1 MAPPLPVRPRG
12 LPPLTLLLYWHRRRR
27 AGRPGPA
34 QAPRPLL
41 AAALP
46 RAPRRLCAA
55 EMAAAAE
62 AGPDNGPG
70 DRPDPRP
77 EADPRP
83 GGKGQAQGKKKP
95 CRTCVDFKS
104 WVKEQKKSKPS
115 TSRKD
120 EVPEERTDCPLDR
133 EELGRNSW
141 SFLHTMAAYY
151 PDQPTNAQQR
161 DMVQFMNL
169 FSKFFP
175 CEECAEDIRKRIK
188 RSQPDTRSRTH
199 LSQWMCRLHNQ
210 VNRKLGK
217 PEFDCSLVDERWRDG
232 WKDGSCD

>member
-1 MAPPLPVRPRG
+1 MAPALPVRPRG
-12 LPPLTLLLYWHRRRR
+12 LPPRTLLLYWHRRRR
-27 AGRPGPA
+27 GGRPGPPPA
-34 QAPRPLL
+34 EAPPPGPLS
-41 AAALP
+41 AALTP
-46 RAPRRLCAA
+46 GPRRLCAA
-55 EMAAAAE
+55 KMAAAAGPANGLE
-62 AGPDNGPG
+62 PEPEPGPASAGGRG
-70 DRPDPRP
+70 QGQPR
-77 EADPRP
+77 
-83 GGKGQAQGKKKP
+83 KKP

-104 WVKEQKKSKPS
+104 WVKEQRKSKPT

-120 EVPEERTDCPLDR
+120 EMPEERTDCPLDR
-133 EELGRNSW
+133 EDLGRNSW

-151 PDQPTNAQQR
+151 PDQPTSAQQQ
-161 DMVQFMNL
+161 DMAQFMNL

-188 RSQPDTRSRTH
+188 RDQPDTRSRSH